1 MINEWKSDS
10 TIIQFNPMLETLL
23 LHQDFKKHV
32 HAVSVSKIIL
42 YEKDLDYN
50 AAYMYYKLGRRQ
62 SGREQ
67 KVDQIN
73 TK

>member
-1 MINEWKSDS
+1 MNERATVLLSIVQSDVRDS
-10 TIIQFNPMLETLL
+10 FVTSRFLR
-23 LHQDFKKHV
+23 HV

-67 KVDQIN
+67 ESRSN
-73 TK
+73 